1 MSRIVLG
8 GPSLSILDQPTLN
21 RFLAVAEE
29 AGIQSIDSR
38 HEYNQLQLKI
48 GIYLKG
54 KDKFVI
60 NSKVGHPFTSN
71 LTPLEIQASV
81 EKSLKELGI
90 ERIGTLFLHSLH
102 KNSFT
107 LENIS
112 KLVDLQREGKIKRVG
127 YSGDGEDLAAAI
139 KLDEFQDLMFT
150 CNVLDQENLDLEML
164 IEPSKQ
170 LYFKIPLAQAIWRS
184 LEFQKR
190 VASLT
195 LTRMLFRKPPL
206 PDSWLDYKARFEIMK
221 DASQKK
227 EYYED
232 FLKFA
237 LFYGNKTQFV
247 TLGTASLNHLKKAIS
262 IESVGEGAGEAENFR
277 AFWLEQR
284 LPSWSSHR

>member
-71 LTPLEIQASV
+71 LTPLEIQTSV

-107 LENIS
+107 QENIS
-112 KLVDLQREGKIKRVG
+112 KLVDLQSEGKIKRVG

-139 KLDEFQDLMFT
+139 KLD
-150 CNVLDQENLDLEML
+150 
-164 IEPSKQ
+164 
-170 LYFKIPLAQAIWRS
+170 
-184 LEFQKR
+184 
-190 VASLT
+190 
-195 LTRMLFRKPPL
+195 
-206 PDSWLDYKARFEIMK
+206 
-221 DASQKK
+221 
-227 EYYED
+227 
-232 FLKFA
+232 
-237 LFYGNKTQFV
+237 
-247 TLGTASLNHLKKAIS
+247 
-262 IESVGEGAGEAENFR
+262 
-277 AFWLEQR
+277 
-284 LPSWSSHR
+284 

>member
-54 KDKFVI
+54 K
-60 NSKVGHPFTSN
+60 
-71 LTPLEIQASV
+71 
-81 EKSLKELGI
+81 ELGI

-107 LENIS
+107 QENIS

-170 LYFKIPLAQAIWRS
+170 VYFKIPLAQAIWRS

-227 EYYED
+227 E
-232 FLKFA
+232 
-237 LFYGNKTQFV
+237 
-247 TLGTASLNHLKKAIS
+247 
-262 IESVGEGAGEAENFR
+262 
-277 AFWLEQR
+277 
-284 LPSWSSHR
+284 